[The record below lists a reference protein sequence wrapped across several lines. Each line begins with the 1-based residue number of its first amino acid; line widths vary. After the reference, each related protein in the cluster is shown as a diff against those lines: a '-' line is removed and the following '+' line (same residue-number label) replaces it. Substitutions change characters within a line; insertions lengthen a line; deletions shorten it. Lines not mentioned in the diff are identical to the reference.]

1 MKSLL
6 YNESDQ
12 RCPQQKLPLWGLTLS
27 CTDKY
32 WLPQGPAQVKQVLA
46 KYLTCI
52 KYQGG
57 PYKTKPLAL
66 WPNIKVN
73 ESPAFTNTGL
83 DYFGPLYVK
92 NETVRSKAW
101 VCIVTCIAM
110 RAMHLELVKVM
121 TVVQLL
127 GCWRRFTAWRGK
139 PDEIISD
146 NSPQFKMAKNA
157 VDLAWENVAK
167 IPDVIS
173 YVSER
178 RINWSFIIIEFS
190 PWTGGFWKTH

>member
-12 RCPQQKLPLWGLTLS
+12 RCPQQKLPLWVLTLS

-32 WLPQGPAQVKQVLA
+32 WLPQGPAQVRQVLA

-52 KYQGG
+52 KHQGG
-57 PYKTKPLAL
+57 PYKTKSMAL
-66 WPNIKVN
+66 WSNIKVN

-92 NETVRSKAW
+92 NETVCSKAW

-121 TVVQLL
+121 TVVQEEANRMRLSQIIL
-127 GCWRRFTAWRGK
+127 HDSKWWKMLSILHGK
-139 PDEIISD
+139 TLPKFLMLS
-146 NSPQFKMAKNA
+146 A
-157 VDLAWENVAK
+157 VLVNV
-167 IPDVIS
+167 
-173 YVSER
+173 
-178 RINWSFIIIEFS
+178 
-190 PWTGGFWKTH
+190 